1 MGYSAED
8 IGFIVL
14 ISIVGFVG
22 SIACICCIAS
32 VCCDGVFMGG
42 DLQRYKQCPVLST
55 ERHGVIAVDM
65 TTPA

>member
-1 MGYSAED
+1 MDYSAGD
-8 IGFIVL
+8 IGFIVF
-14 ISIVGFVG
+14 ISIVGFCG
-22 SIACICCIAS
+22 SIAFMCCIKS